1 MDTLNAFS
9 VSRLVDRVVEYG
21 GQKTFGWQI
30 LDRRGLGVN
39 PGDLAVV
46 AGRTGH
52 GKSTVLFNLLLH
64 WLEAYPNELFILF
77 SYEMPP
83 ESVFLKLLSPLIRKQ
98 GASEWSYHDIRR
110 WMQEGD
116 DHKPTHGDVDDLK
129 RAIETLKSWEDRL
142 TIVYQPDWTVD
153 ELAEY
158 ARELASGAKKIG
170 GILVDY
176 LQLVGP
182 PPGAHDTLVAGVAAV
197 AKNLKRLG
205 VSLDCPIVAA
215 AQVSR
220 EAARLTDW
228 VPDGTLEDFKV
239 LKAIAKRRPQLHHLR
254 DGGGEQEAD
263 LVIGLL
269 NYRADYIAACEEAD
283 DDRAVNAQNEDAGP
297 FDVTI
302 LKNRHGELGKAP
314 LIFESKMGF
323 IRDTGV
329 FGR

>member
-1 MDTLNAFS
+1 MDTSNTFS
-9 VSRLVDRVVEYG
+9 VSRLVDRIVEHG
-21 GQKTFGWQI
+21 GQKSFGWQI

-39 PGDLAVV
+39 PGDLAVI

-64 WLEAYPNELFILF
+64 WLETYPNEMFVLF
-77 SYEMPP
+77 SYEIPP
-83 ESVFLKLLSPLIRKQ
+83 ESVFLKLLSPLICKH
-98 GASEWSYHDIRR
+98 GSSEWSYHDIRM
-110 WMQEGD
+110 WMQQGD
-116 DHKPTHGDVDDLK
+116 DHKPAHGGVDDLK
-129 RAIETLKSWEDRL
+129 RAMETLKSWEDRL
-142 TIVYQPDWTVD
+142 TIVYQPDWTVN
-153 ELAEY
+153 ELAKY
-158 ARELASGAKKIG
+158 ARELTPDSRQIGAV
-170 GILVDY
+170 LVDS

-182 PPGAHDTLVAGVAAV
+182 PPGASDPLEAEVAAV
-197 AKNLKRLG
+197 AKNLKRLA
-205 VSLDCPIVAA
+205 VSLECPIVAA

-228 VPDGTLEDFKV
+228 VPDGTLEDYKV

-263 LVIGLL
+263 LVLGLL

-283 DDRAVNAQNEDAGP
+283 DDRAVDAQNEDAGP

-314 LIFESKMGF
+314 LVFESKMGF
-323 IRDTGV
+323 IRDPGV

>member
-1 MDTLNAFS
+1 
-9 VSRLVDRVVEYG
+9 
-21 GQKTFGWQI
+21 
-30 LDRRGLGVN
+30 
-39 PGDLAVV
+39 
-46 AGRTGH
+46 
-52 GKSTVLFNLLLH
+52 
-64 WLEAYPNELFILF
+64 
-77 SYEMPP
+77 
-83 ESVFLKLLSPLIRKQ
+83 
-98 GASEWSYHDIRR
+98 
-110 WMQEGD
+110 MQQGD
-116 DHKPTHGDVDDLK
+116 DHKPLHGDVDDLK
-129 RAIETLKSWEDRL
+129 RAMETLKSWEDRL

-153 ELAEY
+153 ELAKY
-158 ARELASGAKKIG
+158 ARELTPGAKKIG

-182 PPGAHDTLVAGVAAV
+182 PADAPDGLVAGVAAV
-197 AKNLKRLG
+197 AKNLKRLA
-205 VSLDCPIVAA
+205 VSLDCPVVAA

-220 EAARLTDW
+220 EAARMTDW
-228 VPDGTLEDFKV
+228 VPDGTLEDYKV

-269 NYRADYIAACEEAD
+269 NYRADFIAACEEAD